1 MTVLSFYSTFFG
13 FGGRLT
19 RSEWFLRLVLM
30 ALLCIAFGSLAGR
43 FVGELGPG
51 IFALIYLACA
61 ITQSTRRLHDVGRA
75 GPTFLLVLVP
85 VFGPVWL
92 IIQLC
97 KRGVAHEN
105 RFGAD
110 PASRSDYFKVD
121 IAR

>member
-1 MTVLSFYSTFFG
+1 MTALSLYSHFFG
-13 FGGRLT
+13 FRGRVT
-19 RSEWFLRLVLM
+19 RSEWFLRLIVM

-43 FVGELGPG
+43 ILGDLG
-51 IFALIYLACA
+51 SGVFALVYLGSAMA
-61 ITQSTRRLHDVGRA
+61 QSTRRLHDVGRSGMA
-75 GPTFLLVLVP
+75 LLVVLVP

-110 PASRSDYFKVD
+110 PANRSDYFKVD

>member
-1 MTVLSFYSTFFG
+1 MTTLALYLKFFG
-13 FGGRLT
+13 FRGRVT
-19 RSEWFLRLVLM
+19 RSEWFARILGM
-30 ALLCIAFGSLAGR
+30 ALLCVAFGNLAGR
-43 FVGELGPG
+43 LLGDIG
-51 IFALIYLACA
+51 SGAFALVYLACA
-61 ITQSTRRLHDVGRA
+61 IAQSTRRLHDVDRSGLA
-75 GPTFLLVLVP
+75 MLLVLIP

-92 IIQLC
+92 LIQLC